1 MRDRR
6 QEGTMFV
13 RKKVLEER
21 IGAAIRAEFAGS
33 IAELERNLQEFRR
46 RSKLKETARDTLER
60 AEAEARRVHNDRIA
74 LKKRFWKAYYGKD
87 EDALSEIGPTLGSLE
102 RSVKKAE
109 KALEKARINFEKVD
123 FDEVA
128 EGAALREKA
137 EAAREKADLRIGV
150 IEETLEHALAE
161 TWREVKEASE
171 ALRDE
176 CGEPRFVTSEEETAR
191 ERSA

>member
-1 MRDRR
+1 MLI
-6 QEGTMFV
+6 

-33 IAELERNLQEFRR
+33 IAELERNLQEFRHR
-46 RSKLKETARDTLER
+46 LKLKETARDTLER

-87 EDALSEIGPTLGSLE
+87 EDALSKIGPMLGSLE
-102 RSVKKAE
+102 RAVKKAE
-109 KALEKARINFEKVD
+109 KALGKARVDFEKVD
-123 FDEVA
+123 FNEVA

-137 EAAREKADLRIGV
+137 EAAREKADLRIAV

-176 CGEPRFVTSEEETAR
+176 CGELRYGTSEEETAR

>member
-1 MRDRR
+1 
-6 QEGTMFV
+6 MFV

-33 IAELERNLQEFRR
+33 IAELETNLQEFRR

-191 ERSA
+191 ERST

>member
-1 MRDRR
+1 
-6 QEGTMFV
+6 MFV

-21 IGAAIRAEFAGS
+21 IGGAIKAEFAGS

-60 AEAEARRVHNDRIA
+60 AEAESRRAHNDRIA
-74 LKKRFWKAYYGKD
+74 LKKRFWKAYYEKD
-87 EDALSEIGPTLGSLE
+87 EDALSDIGRTLGSLE
-102 RSVKKAE
+102 RAVNKAE
-109 KALEKARINFEKVD
+109 KALEKARVYFEKVD

-137 EAAREKADLRIGV
+137 VAAREKADLRIGV

-176 CGEPRFVTSEEETAR
+176 CGEPRYGTSEEETAR

>member
-1 MRDRR
+1 
-6 QEGTMFV
+6 MFY
-13 RKKVLEER
+13 RKKPLEEK
-21 IGAAIRAEFAGS
+21 IGAAIEAEFEGLV
-33 IAELERNLQEFRR
+33 AELERDLVDYRR
-46 RSKLKETARDTLER
+46 RSRLREKARIALDE
-60 AEAEARRVHNDRIA
+60 AEAEARRVHIERVA
-74 LKKRFWKAYYGKD
+74 LKKRFWKAYYEKD
-87 EDALSEIGPTLGSLE
+87 EDALSEIARTLGSVE
-102 RSVKKAE
+102 RAIKKAE
-109 KALEKARINFEKVD
+109 KSLEKARVDFEKVD

-161 TWREVKEASE
+161 TWRDVKGASE

-176 CGEPRFVTSEEETAR
+176 CGEPRFVTSEEETAS